1 MWIYGH
7 IKSANRIRMG
17 HHVAD
22 QLVYCQESFSLHLR
36 QNLQNAGWKPE
47 VERWESD
54 EESDDKLDNED
65 HEQVVS
71 AATGGDPGLVCLGLC
86 AYN

>member
-1 MWIYGH
+1 
-7 IKSANRIRMG
+7 MG

-22 QLVYCQESFSLHLR
+22 QLVYCQESLHLR
-36 QNLQNAGWKPE
+36 QKLQNSGWEPE

-65 HEQVVS
+65 HVHEQVFS
-71 AATGGDPGLVCLGLC
+71 AATVT
-86 AYN
+86 

>member
-36 QNLQNAGWKPE
+36 QNLQNAGWEPE

-65 HEQVVS
+65 HEQVFS
-71 AATGGDPGLVCLGLC
+71 AATVYLIEVAILALC
-86 AYN
+86 V